1 MARAWPI
8 VPAQAKPISQLSLKT
23 ISRWASKAAILRFAI
38 IRSMPSH
45 PSASIHGLRYH
56 TMQTGTSRSLY
67 SHNPLNIRQ
76 WWNGASSAVNIRKSW
91 INTPPDVMYWSN
103 SKKISNLLPFSQRW
117 ENGNFFTAH
126 QPSNTRTSAVMHPHI
141 KWCASAQQLMCS
153 LRYYIFQQFLLYL
166 LETSIICLKDF
177 CYTFQVLLLYLSTTI
192 PISFEDYPY
201 IPQRLLLYLPASA
214 SVSAFHLFFQHQ
226 FSLIY
231 DF

>member
-1 MARAWPI
+1 MLLR
-8 VPAQAKPISQLSLKT
+8 QLV
-23 ISRWASKAAILRFAI
+23 
-38 IRSMPSH
+38 
-45 PSASIHGLRYH
+45 
-56 TMQTGTSRSLY
+56 
-67 SHNPLNIRQ
+67 
-76 WWNGASSAVNIRKSW
+76 SSAAQQLLCACITSDMRMHNSW
-91 INTPPDVMYWSN
+91 CACVGQLLCANYYPDLWHT
-103 SKKISNLLPFSQRW
+103 L
-117 ENGNFFTAH
+117 NFFTAH

-141 KWCASAQQLMCS
+141 KWCASAQQLMCG

>member
-1 MARAWPI
+1 MEP
-8 VPAQAKPISQLSLKT
+8 VQ
-23 ISRWASKAAILRFAI
+23 
-38 IRSMPSH
+38 PST
-45 PSASIHGLRYH
+45 SWNRGSIHH
-56 TMQTGTSRSLY
+56 PMWC
-67 SHNPLNIRQ
+67 IE
-76 WWNGASSAVNIRKSW
+76 AIRKKSL
-91 INTPPDVMYWSN
+91 
-103 SKKISNLLPFSQRW
+103 ISYHFQRW

-141 KWCASAQQLMCS
+141 KWCASAQQLMCG

-177 CYTFQVLLLYLSTTI
+177 CYTFQVLLLYLSKTI